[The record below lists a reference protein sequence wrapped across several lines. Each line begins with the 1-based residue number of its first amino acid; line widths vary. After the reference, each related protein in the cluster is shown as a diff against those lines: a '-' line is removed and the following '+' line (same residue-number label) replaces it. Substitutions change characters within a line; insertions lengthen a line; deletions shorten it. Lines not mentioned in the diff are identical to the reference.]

1 MNKHTNDALFDH
13 LIEVALD
20 GNIDKLLVALVRTK
34 RALQVEAAYDQPDLP
49 PITPISDRKTT
60 STDVQCPLCKAKPG
74 KPCVKISGRGL
85 PGVEMGEPLAG
96 GSYHNARI
104 QRAKEASS

>member
-49 PITPISDRKTT
+49 PITPLGDRGRKPI
-60 STDVQCPLCKAKPG
+60 DFKCPTCGAKPG
-74 KPCVKISGRGL
+74 KPCVKVSTKGRDVGKAL
-85 PGVEMGEPLAG
+85 GEPLEAG
-96 GSYHNARI
+96 KRHTARR
-104 QRAKEASS
+104 QLWRDSQ

>member
-49 PITPISDRKTT
+49 PITPIGDRRVTAP
-60 STDVQCPLCKAKPG
+60 SMQCPLCKAKPG

-96 GSYHNARI
+96 GAYHNARI